1 MDFKHREVCEGSP
14 PCQWGLRRGQW
25 YKGAGVDSEQ
35 AVLAGHRG
43 ASENLE
49 HGVETVLWTPE
60 CQGWKHP
67 FENSCPAWKVPSLGP
82 LNSELELA
90 AFPQGET
97 YFLKKDQSH

>member
-1 MDFKHREVCEGSP
+1 MLSRQCWLDT
-14 PCQWGLRRGQW
+14 
-25 YKGAGVDSEQ
+25 
-35 AVLAGHRG
+35 G

-90 AFPQGET
+90 AFSQGET
-97 YFLKKDQSH
+97 HFLKKDQSHCAFSKNVYLFLID